1 VDQSRTRSLLLGAGG
16 LVGVVALWWL
26 LALTLL
32 SGHHVPTPVEVV
44 RAFREDGWEF
54 YSDQFGV
61 TVREAVQG
69 FLVGT
74 VSAIVLSAVVLLL
87 PVAEAVVMQV
97 AVITYC
103 IPVVAI
109 APVLSIVIGAPEAG
123 EPSGTAVALAALSVF
138 FTTVVGSVLGF
149 RSADRTSLDVVQ
161 VYGGSRWQQL
171 RKVQLVAALPA
182 IVGALQIAAPA
193 AFLGAILGEFSGGG
207 VEQGVGPALVQ
218 AQTTLNE
225 GTAWAI
231 GLACA
236 LVAGIGYAAFGL
248 VGRLVT
254 PWSKGAPG

>member
-1 VDQSRTRSLLLGAGG
+1 MEESRGRTALLGGG
-16 LVGVVALWWL
+16 GIALVVALWWL

-32 SGHHVPTPVEVV
+32 KNHHVPTPVEVG
-44 RAFREDGWEF
+44 RAFKEDGWGF
-54 YSDQFGV
+54 YQDQFGV
-61 TVREAVQG
+61 TVREAVKG

-74 VSAIVLSAVVLLL
+74 VSAIALSAVVLLL
-87 PVAEAVVMQV
+87 PFAEPVVMQV

-103 IPVVAI
+103 MPIVAI

-123 EPSGTAVALAALSVF
+123 QPSGTAVALAALSVF
-138 FTTVVGSVLGF
+138 FTTVVGAVLGF
-149 RSADRTSLDVVQ
+149 RSADRTSLDLVQ
-161 VYGGSRWQQL
+161 VYGGSKLQQL

-193 AFLGAILGEFSGGG
+193 AFLGAILGEFAGGG

-218 AQTTLNE
+218 AQTTLDS

-231 GLACA
+231 GFACA
-236 LVAGIGYAAFGL
+236 LLAGIGYALFGL

-254 PWSKGAPG
+254 PWSKGVAA